1 MFSGNWDITSHRWAG
16 VLFGH
21 RAGKRTI
28 RSIVGVVVLYLEHVR
43 ERKWLVP
50 FVITPLLLGIVEPQA
65 CYLPNDPCLNTQ
77 HLRHSFPWRAWAPS
91 VLAANGGT
99 HMLHT
104 TQCSHT
110 CPNPAW
116 IVP

>member
-1 MFSGNWDITSHRWAG
+1 MFSGNGDITSHRWAG

-21 RAGKRTI
+21 GAGKRNI
-28 RSIVGVVVLYLEHVR
+28 RSIGGVIVLYLEQKKR
-43 ERKWLVP
+43 LVP

-65 CYLPNDPCLNTQ
+65 CYHPNDPCLNTQ
-77 HLRHSFPWRAWAPS
+77 HLCHSFSWRAWAPS
-91 VLAANGGT
+91 VLAADGGT

-116 IVP
+116 TVP